1 MFKLWIVDEKNNHL
15 HVEVEVDVF
24 FFNFREPGDVLGIML
39 ESNPDTKAILVHT
52 IQEASLADR

>member
-1 MFKLWIVDEKNNHL
+1 MLKLKL
-15 HVEVEVDVF
+15 MYF